1 MKSDNPES
9 AKAGNG
15 VYYKEQDS
23 LETPP
28 IKPYLRYLMKL
39 DSYRNAAFLSDQQRT
54 VLNHFIDLLSKN
66 TENWLEWEWNLCPVC
81 QSLNKHTKSSVNSK
95 MKMSTAMREGVGLD
109 AEEDETEDD
118 GQTYGSL
125 YIDFRVNNYMSWN
138 TSDVTGVPSDCQLM
152 SNNGKPTGIAYYTT
166 DGKFDI
172 HLSELAIRN
181 NPTFTDSVS
190 GKTVQY
196 RLAGFSKTPGGT

>member
-39 DSYRNAAFLSDQQRT
+39 YSYREAAFLSDKQRI

-81 QSLNKHTKSSVNSK
+81 QSLNKHTKSVNGK
-95 MKMSTAMREGVGLD
+95 LKMSTAMRAAGSL
-109 AEEDETEDD
+109 AASEDETEDD
-118 GQTYGSL
+118 G
-125 YIDFRVNNYMSWN
+125 
-138 TSDVTGVPSDCQLM
+138 
-152 SNNGKPTGIAYYTT
+152 
-166 DGKFDI
+166 
-172 HLSELAIRN
+172 
-181 NPTFTDSVS
+181 
-190 GKTVQY
+190 
-196 RLAGFSKTPGGT
+196 